1 MNNRIK
7 QLREEYLKLSQG
19 AFGDILGVSQRTV
32 STFESDAKKLTDRNF
47 NAICRGFNV
56 NPTWLRDGV
65 GEMFLNP
72 PSLDRLATEYDL
84 TPEEVALIESFLKL
98 PAADR
103 QVIIRLVRNFAQS
116 TLGVNLSK
124 EIDERKP
131 DEKLSVA
138 EKRRI
143 MEEELNAEEKGVT
156 SLVSTGS
163 SGLYS
168 KKSRKN
174 S

>member
-1 MNNRIK
+1 MIDRLK
-7 QLREEYLKLSQG
+7 KLRKELKLSQA
-19 AFGDILGVSQRTV
+19 AFAKLLGLSQSAIGDI
-32 STFESDAKKLTDRNF
+32 ESGKNALNDRNF
-47 NAICRGFNV
+47 NAICREFNV

-131 DEKLSVA
+131 DEELTVA

-143 MEEELNAEEKGVT
+143 VNEELDAEEKGQK
-156 SLVSTGS
+156 SSVSTGLN
-163 SGLYS
+163 GLYS
-168 KKSRKN
+168 IKSRKN

>member
-1 MNNRIK
+1 MIDRLK
-7 QLREEYLKLSQG
+7 KLRKELKLSQA
-19 AFGDILGVSQRTV
+19 AFAKLLGLSQSAIGDI
-32 STFESDAKKLTDRNF
+32 ESGKNALNDRNF
-47 NAICRGFNV
+47 NAICREFNV

-131 DEKLSVA
+131 DEELTVA

-143 MEEELNAEEKGVT
+143 VNEELDAEEKGVT

>member
-7 QLREEYLKLSQG
+7 QLREEYLKLSQD

-47 NAICRGFNV
+47 NAICREFNV
-56 NPTWLRDGV
+56 NPSWLKDGV

-72 PSLDRLATEYDL
+72 STLDKLAAEYDL
-84 TPEEVALIESFLKL
+84 TPDETALIKTFAEL

-103 QVIIRLVRNFAQS
+103 QVIIRLVQNFAHS
-116 TLGVNLSK
+116 LGVKLP
-124 EIDERKP
+124 DEDRKP
-131 DEKLSVA
+131 DDQLTAAEKLKIA
-138 EKRRI
+138 T
-143 MEEELNAEEKGVT
+143 EELNAEAAGEKEEQK
-156 SLVSTGS
+156 SLRSIGS
-163 SGLYS
+163 SGLRKS
-168 KKSRKN
+168 KKLS